1 MSVRES
7 GWYAWTPAG
16 VPTRH
21 VAGGREQP
29 CAAAALQEQLDAEQ
43 QHMADEVGAAQSA
56 ARVDVMRR
64 EDELRAARGRAAELD
79 AALLQEQA
87 DAQRLRDEHEHQV
100 LPLPPPGA
108 QLSGP
113 HCPAAVHYHDML

>member
-1 MSVRES
+1 MD
-7 GWYAWTPAG
+7 AG
-16 VPTRH
+16 RCATRH
-21 VAGGREQP
+21 VVCGREQQW
-29 CAAAALQEQLDAEQ
+29 AAAALQEQLDAEQ

-56 ARVDVMRR
+56 ARVDAMRR

-100 LPLPPPGA
+100 LLLPAPGGSA
-108 QLSGP
+108 RLTSLPCFGTLSR
-113 HCPAAVHYHDML
+113 HVVIW